1 MGDPEPSLQGLET
14 VVPGMRVTVRRQ
26 FPDGFRDVV
35 GFVDAVDADSLTVT
49 DRRGTTHRIRR
60 TDVVAGHPVPVAR
73 GRDPLRTPLAE
84 LDALAL
90 RAGITGRVLVARLSD
105 LLQDRQPP
113 ATVAERTDAVVDG
126 EWVSSAGAELDV
138 AWWAARRGARSMQVR
153 TDDAALISQLL
164 ALGFVERQR

>member
-1 MGDPEPSLQGLET
+1 M
-14 VVPGMRVTVRRQ
+14 TVRRQ

-35 GFVDAVDADSLTVT
+35 GFVDAVDADSLTLM
-49 DRRGTTHRIRR
+49 DRRGTAHRILRA
-60 TDVVAGHPVPVAR
+60 DIVAGHSVPVAR

-90 RAGITGRVLVARLSD
+90 RAGIAGRVLVSRLSD
-105 LLQDRQPP
+105 LLEDRPPP
-113 ATVAERTDAVVDG
+113 AAVAERTDAVVEG
-126 EWVSSAGAELDV
+126 EWVSTAAPSLAV

-153 TDDAALISQLL
+153 TDDATVISELI

>member
-1 MGDPEPSLQGLET
+1 MGDPEPSRHGLGM
-14 VVPGMRVTVRRQ
+14 VAPGMRVTVRRR
-26 FPDGFRDVV
+26 FPDGFSDVV
-35 GFVDAVDADSLTVT
+35 GFVEAVDADSFTVA
-49 DRRGTTHRIRR
+49 DRRGTVHRIRR
-60 TDVVAGHPVPVAR
+60 ADIVAGHPVPVAR

-113 ATVAERTDAVVDG
+113 ATVVERTDAAVEG
-126 EWVSSAGAELDV
+126 EWVSTAGAELEV

-153 TDDAALISQLL
+153 TDDATIISELL
-164 ALGFVERQR
+164 ALGFVERHR